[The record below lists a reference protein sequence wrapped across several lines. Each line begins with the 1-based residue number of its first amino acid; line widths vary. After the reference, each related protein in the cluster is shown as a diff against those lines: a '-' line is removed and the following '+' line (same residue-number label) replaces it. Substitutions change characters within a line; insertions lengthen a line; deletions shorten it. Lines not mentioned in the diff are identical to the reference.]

1 MRMAPAK
8 KPWIT
13 VLVLTM
19 AGLALFALRRERYF
33 LWFSV
38 SIGLVGL
45 LSRQAAAWI
54 HIGWMFLAKV
64 LNRIVPPILL
74 GIVFVFV
81 LVPIASLQKLLSKGD
96 PLLLKN
102 PPSSTFHEM
111 DEIIDPE
118 YFTRP
123 W

>member
-1 MRMAPAK
+1 M
-8 KPWIT
+8 
-13 VLVLTM
+13 
-19 AGLALFALRRERYF
+19 
-33 LWFSV
+33 
-38 SIGLVGL
+38 GL

-54 HIGWMFLAKV
+54 HVRWMFLAKV

-81 LVPIASLQKLLSKGD
+81 LVPIASVQKLLTKSD

-111 DEIIDPE
+111 DEPIDPE

>member
-1 MRMAPAK
+1 MDNGFSPDDGRSR
-8 KPWIT
+8 T
-13 VLVLTM
+13 
-19 AGLALFALRRERYF
+19 FALRRERYF

-81 LVPIASLQKLLSKGD
+81 LVPIASLQKV
-96 PLLLKN
+96 
-102 PPSSTFHEM
+102 
-111 DEIIDPE
+111 IV
-118 YFTRP
+118 
-123 W
+123 